1 MKIKICG
8 LCREEEIAAVNE
20 VQPDYIGFVF
30 AQGSRR
36 YVDPRQ
42 AALLRQGLSKNIVAA
57 GVFTDAPLEQILQL
71 VYEKVIDI
79 VQLHGNE
86 TLEFAEDLKCCCDVP
101 VVKAVS
107 MSGDTYSREIKRW
120 EHSCVDYLLLDSGR
134 GGTGTTFDHG
144 RIGSPA
150 KPFFLAG
157 GLTPENVAEAA
168 RQVLPYAVDMSS
180 GVETDG
186 RKDKEKI
193 EKAVRRIRDVERK
206 IR

>member
-42 AALLRQGLSKNIVAA
+42 AALLRQGLSKGIAAA

-71 VYEKVIDI
+71 VYGKVIDV

-107 MSGDTYSREIKRW
+107 MTEDTYSIDIKSTAVWITCFWTAAGEERAQ
-120 EHSCVDYLLLDSGR
+120 LLIMEES
-134 GGTGTTFDHG
+134 
-144 RIGSPA
+144 A
-150 KPFFLAG
+150 
-157 GLTPENVAEAA
+157 
-168 RQVLPYAVDMSS
+168 VLPSPSFWPED
-180 GVETDG
+180 
-186 RKDKEKI
+186 
-193 EKAVRRIRDVERK
+193 
-206 IR
+206 

>member
-42 AALLRQGLSKNIVAA
+42 AALLRQGLSKKIAAA

-134 GGTGTTFDHG
+134 GGTGTTFDYG

-168 RQVLPYAVDMSS
+168 RQVLPYA
-180 GVETDG
+180 
-186 RKDKEKI
+186 
-193 EKAVRRIRDVERK
+193 AV
-206 IR
+206 

>member
-8 LCREEEIAAVNE
+8 LSRTEDIEAVNE

-30 AQGSRR
+30 TQGSKR
-36 YVDPRQ
+36 YVTPRQ
-42 AALLRQGLSKNIVAA
+42 AAVLKSRLSPGIEAV
-57 GVFTDAPLEQILQL
+57 GVFVDDSLERILQL
-71 VYEKVIDI
+71 VYQQVIDV

-86 TLEFAEDLKCCCDVP
+86 NVEFAKELKCRFDVP

-107 MSGDTYSREIKRW
+107 MTKDTFKEELRLW
-120 EHSCVDYLLLDSGR
+120 EHSCADYLLLDSGG
-134 GGTGTTFDHG
+134 GGTGTRFDYG
-144 RIGSPA
+144 RITNPA
-150 KPFFLAG
+150 RPFFLAG

-168 RQVLPYAVDMSS
+168 RQVQPYAVDISS

-186 RKDKEKI
+186 KKDRDKIKE
-193 EKAVRRIRDVERK
+193 AVRRIRDVERK

>member
-1 MKIKICG
+1 M
-8 LCREEEIAAVNE
+8 
-20 VQPDYIGFVF
+20 
-30 AQGSRR
+30 
-36 YVDPRQ
+36 
-42 AALLRQGLSKNIVAA
+42 RQGLSKKIAAA

-120 EHSCVDYLLLDSGR
+120 EHSCGDYLLLDSGR
-134 GGTGTTFDHG
+134 GGTGTTFDYG

-157 GLTPENVAEAA
+157 GLTPENVSEAA